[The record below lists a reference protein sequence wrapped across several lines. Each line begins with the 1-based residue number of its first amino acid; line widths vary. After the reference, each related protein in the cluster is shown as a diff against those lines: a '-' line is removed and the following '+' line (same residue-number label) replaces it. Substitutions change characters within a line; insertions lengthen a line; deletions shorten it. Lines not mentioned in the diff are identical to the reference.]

1 MCSRRGIFMQIQQ
14 HSRCGMHSKSAGTL
28 GPLISGLSAMAAFL
42 LFLTVG
48 TCRMGVAQGAKQAQQ
63 SKNASLIARGKYIV
77 EGVAACSDCH
87 TPRGENSESDR
98 SKWLAGAPGFFPPA
112 KPVPGWPITAP
123 RLAGSPPGRD
133 SEIITLLTTGLWRD
147 GKPLRLPMPRFRM
160 TRNDAEAVLAYLK
173 SLDAGST
180 H

>member
-1 MCSRRGIFMQIQQ
+1 
-14 HSRCGMHSKSAGTL
+14 MHSKSAGTL

-42 LFLTVG
+42 FFLTVG
-48 TCRMGVAQGAKQAQQ
+48 TCRMGAAQEAKRAQQ
-63 SKNASLIARGKYIV
+63 SKNASNANLIARGKYIV

-87 TPRGENSESDR
+87 TPRGENGESDR
-98 SKWLAGAPGFFPPA
+98 SKWLAGAPVFFQPA

-133 SEIITLLTTGLWRD
+133 GEIVTLLTTGLWRD

-173 SLDAGST
+173 SLDVGGT
-180 H
+180 R